1 MRRAP
6 RECGAGCGTTL
17 RRGHARTAYVLTCD
31 GALHRTLVC
40 PLCAR
45 RGVLTVAHLDEPLR
59 ARPPLRTKPRKLSTP
74 DARGVQWFEDDAA
87 LPSVG
92 TMSRAALEDEALPW
106 GIDPDST
113 AEEFS
118 KRSGERAEV
127 LALSREALEA
137 RVAVQ
142 RAQRASSSGTVRAP
156 SPLFCSVCTSTAELV
171 PGTPLL
177 CRACRERR
185 TAGLT

>member
-59 ARPPLRTKPRKLSTP
+59 ARPPLRTKPRKL
-74 DARGVQWFEDDAA
+74 VHWFEDHPPTP
-87 LPSVG
+87 LQSVG
-92 TMSRAALEDEALPW
+92 TMSRGALEDEALHLA
-106 GIDPDST
+106 GPDGWQSV
-113 AEEFS
+113 EEHHAFVRELA
-118 KRSGERAEV
+118 RS
-127 LALSREALEA
+127 SLEA
-137 RVAVQ
+137 RVSVL
-142 RAQRASSSGTVRAP
+142 RAQTASSPGMVRAP
-156 SPLFCSVCTSTAELV
+156 SPASPFCSVCTSTVELV

-185 TAGLT
+185 TAGLMT